1 MIGSKKELSAARNT
15 PGEITLGSL
24 THVGMKRSSNEDTYC
39 ALAGANSPPG
49 TDALVAVADG
59 MGGHSA
65 GEVASAVA
73 IKGLVDRLSC
83 DDRGETTPVNA
94 PRYAADLE
102 RAVQEVNTEI
112 HRAATRP
119 EYRGMGTTLT
129 ATILV
134 GHSLFIAHVGDSRAY
149 LLRKGKLQQLTKD
162 HSWVA
167 EQVARQA
174 LTPQQAREHPK
185 RNILTRALGIA
196 PSVQVDM
203 TVAEVEEKDVI
214 LHCSDG
220 LYSLVSDEE
229 IRGVLACEDPQEACK
244 SLVERA
250 NALGGHDNVT
260 VVVARID
267 RVRQGDGPSHLQ
279 SDLHQMTT
287 MELHAAP
294 SLIGK
299 FGRLVRMLLSPL
311 WITFWLVW
319 KLMRFMFRH
328 PN

>member
-1 MIGSKKELSAARNT
+1 MIGSKKELGAARNT
-15 PGEITLGSL
+15 YSDITLGSL

-49 TDALVAVADG
+49 TDALLAVADG

-65 GEVASAVA
+65 GEVASAMA
-73 IKGLVDRLSC
+73 IKGVVDRLSSAS
-83 DDRGETTPVNA
+83 RGEATPVTA
-94 PRYAADLE
+94 PGYAAVLE
-102 RAVQEVNTEI
+102 KAVQEVNTEI
-112 HRAATRP
+112 HRAAARA
-119 EYRGMGTTLT
+119 EFRGMGTTLT
-129 ATILV
+129 AAILV
-134 GHSLFIAHVGDSRAY
+134 GRSLFIAHVGDSRAY

-174 LTPQQAREHPK
+174 LTPQQAREHPQ

-196 PSVQVDM
+196 PGVQVD
-203 TVAEVEEKDVI
+203 TLVAEVEEKDVI

-220 LYSLVSDEE
+220 LYSLLSDEE
-229 IRGVLACEDPQEACK
+229 IRGVLACEDPQEACQ

-250 NALGGHDNVT
+250 NVLGGHDNVT

-267 RVRQGDGPSHLQ
+267 RVRQGEGPSHLQ

-294 SLIGK
+294 PLLGRL
-299 FGRLVRMLLSPL
+299 GRLVRMLLSPL
-311 WITFWLVW
+311 WLPFWLVW
-319 KLMRFMFRH
+319 KVTRLMFRSR
-328 PN
+328 N

>member
-1 MIGSKKELSAARNT
+1 MIGSKKDLSAARKT
-15 PGEITLGSL
+15 HGDITLGSL

-83 DDRGETTPVNA
+83 DGRGETTPVTA
-94 PRYAADLE
+94 PGYAAGLE

-112 HRAATRP
+112 HKAATRP
-119 EYRGMGTTLT
+119 EFSGMGTTLT
-129 ATILV
+129 AAILV
-134 GHSLFIAHVGDSRAY
+134 GRSLFIAHVGDSRAY

-167 EQVARQA
+167 EQVARQV
-174 LTPQQAREHPK
+174 LTPQQAREHSK

-203 TVAEVEEKDVI
+203 TVVEVEEKDVI

-287 MELHAAP
+287 VELDAAP
-294 SLIGK
+294 ALIGK
-299 FGRLVRMLLSPL
+299 FGGLVRMLLSPL
-311 WITFWLVW
+311 WLPFWLVW
-319 KLMRFMFRH
+319 KVMRFVFRY